1 MSLKAFHIFFIV
13 MSIAIT
19 VGFGVWATLDF
30 AQSGSWVHLS
40 LGMGSF
46 VASVALAVY
55 GVWFL
60 RKLKHVSYL

>member
-13 MSIAIT
+13 VSIVMST
-19 VGFGVWATLDF
+19 GVGIWATQDF
-30 AQSGSWVHLS
+30 AESGSWGYLT
-40 LGMGSF
+40 LGVGSF
-46 VASVALAVY
+46 VTSVALAVY